1 MRGVIAPSIRS
12 GSMLNVRASASP
24 APYRAGLCDA
34 NHVAMYVF
42 DETMTS
48 SPGPICIAR
57 NAEMQRIEAV
67 REANAMLH
75 AVRRSERLF
84 ERHQL
89 RRKQIPAA
97 VSHSLNSRIDLSP
110 ELDIHGAWR
119 SRNGM

>member
-1 MRGVIAPSIRS
+1 MR
-12 GSMLNVRASASP
+12 
-24 APYRAGLCDA
+24 
-34 NHVAMYVF
+34 
-42 DETMTS
+42 
-48 SPGPICIAR
+48 
-57 NAEMQRIEAV
+57 MQRIEAV

-75 AVRRSERLF
+75 AVRRGERLF

-97 VSHSLNSRIDLSP
+97 VSHSLNSRIDLRP